1 MKTIDDYFKD
11 EQQNRIVKEIYEKV
25 LSENDI
31 SQAGTIIQSYKM
43 KLKMLGYSKKTDEN
57 YSTKN
62 EEDEKWN
69 PFYTIEKTLEKDK
82 EEIFTY
88 KNTEEL
94 EVEDVLEYFK
104 KIARRSLL
112 NTIQYRVSLEFLRKE
127 EMKAENV
134 ISTLSDDEENITNEL
149 YEEFEVFVDA
159 GRYYGQKVKEL
170 TEKIFEED
178 YFSKIEPEIID
189 IFRHV
194 YSNVII
200 GGITGGKINDLGE
213 KIEMKLGFYGILN
226 ENFICTLFN
235 EKKNEL
241 DYIKEDNLGYSEKLL
256 KESLRNARRTII
268 EKDPDQKDRLDKYI
282 EDKEIE
288 VLKGYI

>member
-241 DYIKEDNLGYSEKLL
+241 DYIKEDN
-256 KESLRNARRTII
+256 
-268 EKDPDQKDRLDKYI
+268 
-282 EDKEIE
+282 
-288 VLKGYI
+288 